1 MASATSDAS
10 VYHLVRVS
18 QRVLATH
25 QAETAA
31 KQLGEILGNVTAQLV
46 QLRQAGQRLSNPGV
60 WDGPMADQFR
70 TSHWPQM
77 CTTVDNS
84 LSQMERLGHTSSAVI
99 AAVMEAGTNG
109 ALSAPA
115 APAYTPPGPP
125 GPAELAQRSA
135 WWAGLTEAQRQQYL
149 AADPGDYAYLATPA
163 ELHAAGF
170 NSLQDVYRRQSYADA
185 GVNAAS
191 WIPGLGLK
199 ANDRNVQAVY
209 AFYQHLWDTDHNL
222 QWAGMGK
229 LAGAPVYGG
238 VQDLYVLTQLPRD
251 RLVQLA
257 ESGHPLAQLVLAV
270 GLQETQWY
278 ETKFLTMQKNIFDD
292 LGWQHDAYEHGGI
305 DAIRALAANGSIDPL
320 TAKAWEQINSGIPS
334 QVATGNTA
342 LLRREQFNVLQG
354 LYDQVRSHNSPEGR
368 IFTDLLS
375 ENTNSPIPGGE
386 PFRDSGGFHVEISLG
401 PLQLG
406 YDSRDITQFPD
417 RWHWITSDMLP
428 KYQALLKDPQQAQQL
443 IDTPLSQRASGFRML
458 PWLNVDGY

>member
-1 MASATSDAS
+1 MRF
-10 VYHLVRVS
+10 VYHLPRVS
-18 QRVLATH
+18 QRVLATEK
-25 QAETAA
+25 AEAAA

-46 QLRQAGQRLSNPGV
+46 QLKQAGQRLSNPGV
-60 WDGPMADQFR
+60 WAGPMADQFR
-70 TSHWPQM
+70 LSHWPQM
-77 CTTVDNS
+77 SMTLDSS
-84 LSQMERLGHTSSAVI
+84 LSQMQRLGTASSAVI
-99 AAVMEAGTNG
+99 ATVIEAGTRG
-109 ALSAPA
+109 ALGAPA
-115 APAYTPPGPP
+115 APPYTPPGPP
-125 GPAELAQRSA
+125 GPDDLAQRRA

-149 AADPGDYAYLATPA
+149 RSEPADVAYLATPS
-163 ELHAAGF
+163 ELQAAGF
-170 NSLQDVYRRQSYADA
+170 SSLQDVYRRQSYTDA
-185 GVNAAS
+185 GIDGAT
-191 WIPGLGLK
+191 WIPSQGLK

-238 VQDLYVLTQLPRD
+238 IEDLYVLSQLPRD

-257 ESGHPLAQLVLAV
+257 ENGHPLATLALTL
-270 GLQETQWY
+270 GTQEVQWY

-305 DAIRALAANGSIDPL
+305 DAIRTLAASGSIDPL
-320 TAKAWEQINSGIPS
+320 TLKAWEQINSGVPS
-334 QVATGNTA
+334 QVATGNET

-354 LYDQVRSHNSPEGR
+354 MYDQIRGHNWPEGR
-368 IFTDLLS
+368 IFTDMLS
-375 ENTNSPIPGGE
+375 ENTRSPIPGGE

-406 YDSRDITQFPD
+406 YDSSDVTKFPD

-428 KYQALLKDPQQAQQL
+428 RYQALLADPNQAQQL
-443 IDTPLSQRASGFRML
+443 IDTPLTQRAGGYRML